1 MVIFFVK
8 KHTSND
14 IFKLRK
20 VSFAERRSKQPWG
33 QIFSRCIVLKCQKG
47 SLGCFTM
54 LYILCGKA
62 NPVIKWIGDRQDQ
75 FAERAACYS

>member
-14 IFKLRK
+14 IFNLRK
-20 VSFAERRSKQPWG
+20 YLLLREDQSNFGGRYSAGDFFLNVKK
-33 QIFSRCIVLKCQKG
+33 VV
-47 SLGCFTM
+47 LGCFTM